1 VPAVAAGYRIRR
13 TALNAEA
20 SVLEG
25 WAPGANATAARH
37 VGPCARLRCRDRRA
51 EVYEGSWMS
60 GASADVRKEMRGY
73 IEDNF
78 LYMHPDLDLS
88 DDDLLLSLGV
98 VDSFGFVEL
107 VEEIQGRYGITIQD
121 VEITEENLG
130 SIDAITA
137 FVTRKQGAG

>member
-1 VPAVAAGYRIRR
+1 
-13 TALNAEA
+13 
-20 SVLEG
+20 
-25 WAPGANATAARH
+25 
-37 VGPCARLRCRDRRA
+37 
-51 EVYEGSWMS
+51 MS
-60 GASADVRKEMRGY
+60 GVSADVRKDMRGY

-78 LYMHPDLDLS
+78 LYMHPDLELTDG
-88 DDDLLLSLGV
+88 DLLLSLGV

-137 FVTRKQGAG
+137 FVARKQAAG

>member
-1 VPAVAAGYRIRR
+1 
-13 TALNAEA
+13 
-20 SVLEG
+20 
-25 WAPGANATAARH
+25 
-37 VGPCARLRCRDRRA
+37 
-51 EVYEGSWMS
+51 MS
-60 GASADVRKEMRGY
+60 GGSADVRKDMRGY

-78 LYMHPDLDLS
+78 LYMHPDLELGDG
-88 DDDLLLSLGV
+88 DLLLSLGV

-137 FVTRKQGAG
+137 FVTRKQAAG

>member
-1 VPAVAAGYRIRR
+1 
-13 TALNAEA
+13 
-20 SVLEG
+20 
-25 WAPGANATAARH
+25 
-37 VGPCARLRCRDRRA
+37 
-51 EVYEGSWMS
+51 MS
-60 GASADVRKEMRGY
+60 GVSADVRKDMRGY

-78 LYMHPDLDLS
+78 LYMHPDLELADG
-88 DDDLLLSLGV
+88 DLLLSLGV

-137 FVTRKQGAG
+137 FVTRKQAAG